1 MGNDPP
7 GNSTSSVSATAAV
20 SVSRSFRLR
29 GEYST
34 VQADPSAGHPVYAA
48 CVVAQDAP
56 SVEAVIEYLTQ
67 NPIIDR

>member
-1 MGNDPP
+1 M
-7 GNSTSSVSATAAV
+7 
-20 SVSRSFRLR
+20 
-29 GEYST
+29 
-34 VQADPSAGHPVYAA
+34 QADPSAGHPVYAA